1 MPLQF
6 RQCLSELE
14 YSERNTR
21 EGGRR
26 VVPIRYMG
34 TKRHMASR
42 VMEMVAGVEPQGPV
56 VDLFSGV
63 GSVAES
69 LHGVANVIVND
80 AMSFTSLL
88 ARTRF
93 TGNWRGTTARG
104 AMALLSPS
112 YKCRLLELRE
122 EHSSRLRLEQ
132 RALEVGNAA
141 LAEYMIESP
150 HVGNSASVA
159 DRAFKASQLE
169 SRDRYCL
176 TASYFAAGYVS
187 LRQAVQIDALRYA
200 IDQTS
205 ETELREWMLA
215 AWVAAVASVVNAPGH
230 TAQYLKPNSDAAS
243 ARIKR
248 YWQKDIVRA
257 MEEQLIRIR
266 PVGSQAWRDGNSV
279 RTDDAL
285 HLLTNLPRGQIGAVY
300 ADPPYTKDQY
310 SRFYHLYET
319 LYLYDF
325 PASTGAGRV
334 RGGRFSSGFCLKSG
348 VEQAFSSLFE
358 NVARLQ
364 VPLILSYP
372 RAGLLTSRGLDIPG
386 MCLDNGLRITRTE
399 EVGRE
404 HSTLGASNGS
414 ASKTAQEMIY
424 VCERR

>member
-1 MPLQF
+1 
-6 RQCLSELE
+6 
-14 YSERNTR
+14 
-21 EGGRR
+21 
-26 VVPIRYMG
+26 VPIRYMG

-42 VMEMVAGVEPQGPV
+42 VKEAVAGVEPRGPV

-69 LHGVANVIVND
+69 LYGVANVIVND

-93 TGNWRGTTARG
+93 TGNERSTTARG
-104 AMALLSPS
+104 AMAVLASS
-112 YKCRLLELRE
+112 YTCRLLELRE
-122 EHSSRLRLEQ
+122 EHGSRLKVEQ
-132 RALEVGNAA
+132 RALELGNTV
-141 LAEYMIESP
+141 LADYMIESP
-150 HVGNSASVA
+150 HVGNSASLANHV
-159 DRAFKASQLE
+159 FKVSQLE
-169 SRDRYCL
+169 SRERYCL
-176 TASYFAAGYVS
+176 TSSYFAAGYVS

-200 IDQTS
+200 IDQIS
-205 ETELREWMLA
+205 ETEQREWMLA
-215 AWVAAVASVVNAPGH
+215 AWIAAVASVVNAPGH
-230 TAQYLKPNSDAAS
+230 TAQYLKPNSQEAS
-243 ARIKR
+243 ARIRR
-248 YWQKDIVRA
+248 YWQKDIARG

-266 PVGSQAWRDGNSV
+266 PVGSQVWRDGNAV
-279 RTDDAL
+279 GTDDAL
-285 HLLTNLPRGQIGAVY
+285 HLLANLSRGQIGAVY

-334 RGGRFSSGFCLKSG
+334 RGDRFTSSFCLKTG
-348 VEQAFSSLFE
+348 VEQSFRSLFE
-358 NVARLQ
+358 GVARLQ

-372 RAGLLTSRGLDIPG
+372 RASLLTSLGLDIPG
-386 MCLDNGLRITRTE
+386 MCLDNGFRVTRTE
-399 EVGRE
+399 EVGRQ